1 MKKQSSRGFTLTSV
15 IFAVVIMT
23 VSAILSNIS
32 LADDMDMDVE
42 INQPTN

>member
-1 MKKQSSRGFTLTSV
+1 MKKPSSRGCKLTSV

-32 LADDMDMDVE
+32 IADDMDVE
-42 INQPTN
+42 ITQPTK